1 MEINASHYPKH
12 TPKKES
18 PLWVITFVDMLSL
31 LLSFFILLFS
41 MCELKKKQL
50 EHHFPQ
56 NFYPEKSPGSPTP
69 EQGNGPFAIQ
79 PPPALNLNYLINIIN
94 AKIKDIS
101 FFKQAFIIPFND
113 RVILS
118 LPSNLIFDSAKAI
131 LKEEPKNAL
140 KLLAEGL
147 RTIPNR
153 IQIYGYSDPRPIK
166 GGPYISNWELSLAR
180 ALSVEKALLDGG
192 YDRPILTQGFLNTE
206 PSLLNKLLKT
216 SQNTTDPNLLLRRVD
231 IALFESGSL

>member
-1 MEINASHYPKH
+1 METNISHYPKY

-18 PLWVITFVDMLSL
+18 PLWVVTFVDMLSL

-56 NFYPEKSPGSPTP
+56 NFYPEKSAGSPKP
-69 EQGNGPFAIQ
+69 EQGNGPFSIQ
-79 PPPALNLNYLINIIN
+79 PPFALNLNYLINIIN
-94 AKIKDIS
+94 AKIKDIP
-101 FFKQAFIIPFND
+101 FLKQAIIIPFKD

-118 LPSNLIFDSAKAI
+118 MPSDLIFDTAKAT
-131 LKEEPKNAL
+131 LKSEPQNAL
-140 KLLAEGL
+140 RLLAEGL

-192 YDRPILTQGFLNTE
+192 YDQPILTQGFLDTN
-206 PSLLNKLLKT
+206 PLLLNELLKG
-216 SQNTTDPNLLLRRVD
+216 SKNQTDSNLLLRRVD

>member
-1 MEINASHYPKH
+1 METHLTQCPKY

-56 NFYPEKSPGSPTP
+56 KFYPEKSQGSPIP
-69 EQGNGPFAIQ
+69 EQGTAAFNIQ
-79 PPPALNLNYLINIIN
+79 PPPALNLNYLINVIN
-94 AKIKDIS
+94 AKIKDIP
-101 FFKQAFIIPFND
+101 FLKQAIIIPFND

-118 LPSNLIFDSAKAI
+118 MPSELIFDTAKAT
-131 LKEEPKNAL
+131 LKKESQHAL
-140 KLLAEGL
+140 NLLAEGL

-153 IQIYGYSDPRPIK
+153 VQIYGYSDPRPIK

-192 YDRPILTQGFLNTE
+192 YDHPILTQGFLDTN
-206 PSLLNKLLKT
+206 PFLLDELVKASKNKAD
-216 SQNTTDPNLLLRRVD
+216 SNLLLRRVD